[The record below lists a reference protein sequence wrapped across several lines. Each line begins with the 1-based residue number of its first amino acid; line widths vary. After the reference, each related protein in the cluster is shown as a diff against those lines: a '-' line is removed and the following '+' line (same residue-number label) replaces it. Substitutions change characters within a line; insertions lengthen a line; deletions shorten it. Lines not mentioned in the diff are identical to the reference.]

1 MPIKLQLNKL
11 NLKVITYFSINDKY
25 GPSFQVDPDPNE
37 CLITNFDKFIECF
50 LEFVWCKVGDTSG
63 ILFI

>member
-37 CLITNFDKFIECF
+37 CLISNH
-50 LEFVWCKVGDTSG
+50 
-63 ILFI
+63 